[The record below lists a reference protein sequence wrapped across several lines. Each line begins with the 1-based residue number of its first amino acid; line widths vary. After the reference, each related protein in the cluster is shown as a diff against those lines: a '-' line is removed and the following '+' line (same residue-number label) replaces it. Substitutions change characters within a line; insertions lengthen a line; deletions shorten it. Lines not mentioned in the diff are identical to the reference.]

1 MKLNE
6 LSPQQLAQL
15 YRQELTSAFPPE
27 ELKPLRSMLSL
38 MEQGRYQALGLYDGE
53 DLVAYALIWLEPGC
67 PFALLDYLG
76 TMAGLRDRGLGGRML
91 DLLAEHY
98 AHFRGIFGEAEA
110 PENGDP
116 AGEPLRRRRLA
127 FYQRNGFRYGG
138 YDCALFGVHYR
149 ALIRGAEDVTA
160 EERSR
165 SISPSI
171 AGTSRR
177 HSISASYRSPS
188 GPGSGPI
195 PPDAGWK
202 RKRTVFPNEH
212 SGH

>member
-127 FYQRNGFRYGG
+127 FYQRQIQLVRVADALGPVPAAFAVVGARREHEAGG
-138 YDCALFGVHYR
+138 
-149 ALIRGAEDVTA
+149 
-160 EERSR
+160 
-165 SISPSI
+165 
-171 AGTSRR
+171 RR
-177 HSISASYRSPS
+177 VQAVEQ
-188 GPGSGPI
+188 
-195 PPDAGWK
+195 A
-202 RKRTVFPNEH
+202 
-212 SGH
+212 

>member
-76 TMAGLRDRGLGGRML
+76 TMAGLRDRGLRRGRGGGADRPL
-91 DLLAEHY
+91 SARR
-98 AHFRGIFGEAEA
+98 AHFSTA
-110 PENGDP
+110 
-116 AGEPLRRRRLA
+116 AGRHAGGVCTAGQHRAFDRRRRS
-127 FYQRNGFRYGG
+127 N
-138 YDCALFGVHYR
+138 
-149 ALIRGAEDVTA
+149 I
-160 EERSR
+160 
-165 SISPSI
+165 
-171 AGTSRR
+171 
-177 HSISASYRSPS
+177 
-188 GPGSGPI
+188 
-195 PPDAGWK
+195 
-202 RKRTVFPNEH
+202 
-212 SGH
+212 

>member
-76 TMAGLRDRGLGGRML
+76 TMAGLRDRGLGSRML

-116 AGEPLRRRRLA
+116 A
-127 FYQRNGFRYGG
+127 
-138 YDCALFGVHYR
+138 
-149 ALIRGAEDVTA
+149 
-160 EERSR
+160 
-165 SISPSI
+165 SPKM
-171 AGTSRR
+171 
-177 HSISASYRSPS
+177 P
-188 GPGSGPI
+188 
-195 PPDAGWK
+195 
-202 RKRTVFPNEH
+202 RKWA
-212 SGH
+212 

>member
-116 AGEPLRRRRLA
+116 AGDPLRRRRLA

-138 YDCALFGVHYR
+138 RPL
-149 ALIRGAEDVTA
+149 
-160 EERSR
+160 
-165 SISPSI
+165 P
-171 AGTSRR
+171 
-177 HSISASYRSPS
+177 
-188 GPGSGPI
+188 GPDPWGGGC
-195 PPDAGWK
+195 DG
-202 RKRTVFPNEH
+202 
-212 SGH
+212 

>member
-76 TMAGLRDRGLGGRML
+76 TMAGLRDRGLGGRTTPTSG
-91 DLLAEHY
+91 ASS
-98 AHFRGIFGEAEA
+98 G
-110 PENGDP
+110 
-116 AGEPLRRRRLA
+116 RRRPLKTGTPPGSPCA
-127 FYQRNGFRYGG
+127 AGG
-138 YDCALFGVHYR
+138 W
-149 ALIRGAEDVTA
+149 
-160 EERSR
+160 
-165 SISPSI
+165 P
-171 AGTSRR
+171 
-177 HSISASYRSPS
+177 SISATASATAGTTAPCSAS
-188 GPGSGPI
+188 TTGP
-195 PPDAGWK
+195 
-202 RKRTVFPNEH
+202 
-212 SGH
+212 

>member
-76 TMAGLRDRGLGGRML
+76 TMAGLRDRGLGSRML

-138 YDCALFGVHYR
+138 YDCALF
-149 ALIRGAEDVTA
+149 
-160 EERSR
+160 
-165 SISPSI
+165 ISPSI

-195 PPDAGWK
+195 PPDTGWK